1 MCFGSCLSV
10 MMWPV
15 FIVLFRSKYY
25 HRTFYEE
32 SYANFRRG
40 NSKFPSRFS
49 FDENTTFL
57 STAQMYLAPWHILYS
72 LDFLCLSAT
81 KLMVFDRMREF
92 ALPLNKAALR
102 VRHAVSSI
110 VVLFCLVGVSSS
122 IAAATY
128 RIQASA
134 MAARASTAIFE
145 AVNVRPRTSEKVR
158 LALLLVNQTNL
169 IINDA
174 DRIDSAQEFSEAI
187 VLIVF
192 VASFLFVGILCARRV
207 RILLRARLIS
217 DTVSA
222 SAKRLHKQI
231 VFTAAVVFL
240 TFLPRATFST
250 MKAIGGLLQNLASG
264 QCWTSPC
271 SVVAFRK
278 VVATQVS
285 DCIEPYN
292 QYAHMALFLEYTP
305 EFFQLVSLI
314 SSSLAQVVA
323 LWGMTSERMLEAM
336 CKSQPGGAQDT
347 PMVDATLTPFARAR
361 AAQNN

>member
-1 MCFGSCLSV
+1 MCFGSFLSV
-10 MMWPV
+10 IMWPV

-32 SYANFRRG
+32 AYSYFRRPRT
-40 NSKFPSRFS
+40 FPSRFT
-49 FDENTTFL
+49 FDENTSFL
-57 STAQMYLAPWHILYS
+57 STAQMCLAPWNILYS
-72 LDFLCLSAT
+72 IDFLCLSAT

-92 ALPLNKAALR
+92 ALPLNKPALR

-110 VVLFCLVGVSSS
+110 VILFCLTGVSSS

-128 RIQASA
+128 RTRASL
-134 MAARASTAIFE
+134 MAARASTALSE
-145 AVNVRPRTSEKVR
+145 AVNPKRVSEKIR
-158 LALLLVNQTNL
+158 EALLLVNATNL

-187 VLIVF
+187 VLLVF
-192 VASFLFVGILCARRV
+192 VVSFLFVGILCARRV
-207 RILLRARLIS
+207 GIVLRSRLIS
-217 DTVSA
+217 DTFSA

-264 QCWTSPC
+264 LCWTSPC

-278 VVATQVS
+278 VSAIRIQ

-305 EFFQLVSLI
+305 EFQQLVSLI
-314 SSSLAQVVA
+314 SSSLAQGVA

-336 CKSQPGGAQDT
+336 RNAQRGGEKDT
-347 PMVDATLTPFARAR
+347 PLSEVTLTPFARAR
-361 AAQNN
+361 AK